1 MKQNA
6 ALKGFIERFHGILDA
21 FDELDVDEE
30 REELNAEFEDAIFLL
45 ESIDPEDEDAAEEIE
60 GALDEIDALCGD
72 YHSVARKDPDVLEI
86 ARQMEM
92 ASRMARQN
100 LL

>member
-1 MKQNA
+1 MKQNT

-21 FDELDVDEE
+21 FDALDADED

-72 YHSVARKDPDVLEI
+72 YLALTKDDADAAEI

-92 ASRMARQN
+92 AAQMARQN

>member
-1 MKQNA
+1 MKRNT

-21 FDELDVDEE
+21 FDALDADEE

-45 ESIDPEDEDAAEEIE
+45 ECVNPEDAEADEEIE

-72 YHSVARKDPDVLEI
+72 YHSVAGKDPDVLEI